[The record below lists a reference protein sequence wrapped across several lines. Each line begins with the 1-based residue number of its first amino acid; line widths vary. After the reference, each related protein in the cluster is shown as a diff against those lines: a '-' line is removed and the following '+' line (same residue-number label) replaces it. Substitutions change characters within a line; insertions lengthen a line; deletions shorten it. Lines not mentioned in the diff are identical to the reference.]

1 MCSKGSPTTSC
12 GKFRSGGFSLTF
24 ALGGSPKIAPSRRT
38 RRSETVKL
46 MAVILNEPRRL
57 SEREAAAY
65 LGVVTVRTMQ
75 DWRTKGVG
83 PAYSKLGRRVCYA
96 IEDLDAFVA
105 QTRVEPKRMASQIVT
120 GEG

>member
-1 MCSKGSPTTSC
+1 
-12 GKFRSGGFSLTF
+12 
-24 ALGGSPKIAPSRRT
+24 
-38 RRSETVKL
+38 
-46 MAVILNEPRRL
+46 MAVILHEPRRL

-105 QTRVEPKRMASQIVT
+105 LTRVEPKATAAQVAV